1 MDRDKPTWKRQDLYY
16 TGIIG
21 RRRGRGKL
29 HFHFKKL
36 LFSFIW
42 SRCGKCE
49 SEGSQS
55 KNKCSESSGQV
66 LSLCFVSSISFC
78 HCPWSGEVTFSSGR
92 ERQKTKHQTLALH
105 NFTYRQIQACL
116 QSLVNN
122 IVCRGTHP
130 VLHKHMLLSIL
141 LHKSMHFAHV
151 SVFVSFFVWG
161 FVSFLCCHL
170 ICPSFRLPLFPF
182 PSLYLAFHP
191 HLDFLPKKSP
201 LLSKCCFS
209 LALSLSLYFSTWLL
223 SCRKDPFISFLW
235 KTHTRTVVR
244 ADYPR
249 SVQSADSYFSFIS
262 WFLVVP
268 TTHRKG

>member
-55 KNKCSESSGQV
+55 TNKCSESSGQV

-92 ERQKTKHQTLALH
+92 ERQKTKHQALALH
-105 NFTYRQIQACL
+105 NFAYRQIQACL

-151 SVFVSFFVWG
+151 SVFVSLFVWG
-161 FVSFLCCHL
+161 FVSFFCCHL

-191 HLDFLPKKSP
+191 HLDFLPKKAP
-201 LLSKCCFS
+201 CF
-209 LALSLSLYFSTWLL
+209 LNAA
-223 SCRKDPFISFLW
+223 FLW
-235 KTHTRTVVR
+235 LCLCPSISQHGFCPAVKIHSFHFYEKPTPGQLSEPITHVVYNLR
-244 ADYPR
+244 IA
-249 SVQSADSYFSFIS
+249 I
-262 WFLVVP
+262 FLLFL
-268 TTHRKG
+268 GFL